1 MTSAVLAKLMIRQF
15 SLTSLSGSNWR
26 STLWWLS
33 KLLLVFATLS
43 SILIIVLHSAGASQL
58 AHVIASNGTLD
69 SKSRLAQE
77 LLIAGLAWL
86 FALGAMYM
94 LLIVVVVSASR
105 NLSRRYENLGRKLA
119 VFFTGA
125 LLLEIGQGFRLF
137 VMTRPIF
144 YITGFMLEILVV
156 SLYALA
162 DPDRMFST
170 ENIDAALANYAARP
184 RSSPFS
190 FFRNDEA
197 GRSSRGAAQTPTA
210 ERAQGATS
218 GGITIRQSLHISVAP
233 STDAPTL
240 PGLDIRPTSLTSQNS
255 AASQHSNAS
264 GMSSINFPLMGP
276 TKPTSTISSITFPVM
291 GPTKPASTY
300 TAPANQLSRSESVNE
315 SLIIPASILSS
326 SSTPSLSSKTSTASM
341 VPGRGKVPAFSRLS
355 PYPELSPYVQA
366 SPYDLGANSNAGLN
380 ELRKQLDDYDIDSQ
394 LPEDQRDLY

>member
-1 MTSAVLAKLMIRQF
+1 MASAVLAKLMIRQY

-43 SILIIVLHSAGASQL
+43 SIFIIVLHSAGASQL

-137 VMTRPIF
+137 VMSRPIF
-144 YITGFMLEILVV
+144 YITGFMLEVLVV

-170 ENIDAALANYAARP
+170 ENIDAALANYAAKP
-184 RSSPFS
+184 RSSPLS
-190 FFRNDEA
+190 FFRSDES
-197 GRSSRGAAQTPTA
+197 GRSSRGAAHQTPTA
-210 ERAQGATS
+210 ERAQGPS

-233 STDAPTL
+233 STDAPIL
-240 PGLDIRPTSLTSQNS
+240 PGLDVRPTSHASQQS
-255 AASQHSNAS
+255 AASEHSNVS

-276 TKPTSTISSITFPVM
+276 TKPTSTISSITFPLM
-291 GPTKPASTY
+291 GPTKPASDY
-300 TAPANQLSRSESVNE
+300 TAPANQLSRIGSVNE
-315 SLIIPASILSS
+315 SLIIPARSLSS
-326 SSTPSLSSKTSTASM
+326 SSTPSSVSKSSTAST

-366 SPYDLGANSNAGLN
+366 SPHDPVASSNAGLN
-380 ELRKQLDDYDIDSQ
+380 ELRKQLDDYDLDSQ